1 MAENRRSSNL
11 SHLSEILQPH
21 DHGVMKLWRLSLLL
35 VVFAFPCWAS
45 SVDITTTSLPDGVV
59 HTTYLAVIQAS
70 GGDTPYKWTFPS
82 GALPDGV
89 KAKISRNTTWLTLTG
104 TPTAAATYSFAVKVS
119 GRGGKAAEV
128 SYKVVVQA
136 TAKHVVE
143 LSWNAST
150 SDNIDGYNVYRGPD
164 RTTWIRVNP
173 SLVGSTVYSDS
184 SVADRTTYYYATTA
198 VDIYGRES
206 HKSAPIEVTIR

>member
-1 MAENRRSSNL
+1 
-11 SHLSEILQPH
+11 
-21 DHGVMKLWRLSLLL
+21 MKLWRLSLLP
-35 VVFAFPCWAS
+35 VVFAFPCLAS
-45 SVDITTTSLPDGVV
+45 SIGITTASLPDGVV

-70 GGDTPYKWTFPS
+70 GGHTPYKWEFPS
-82 GALPDGV
+82 GALPAGV
-89 KAKISRNTTWLTLTG
+89 KAKMSGNTTSLTLTG
-104 TPTAAATYSFAVKVS
+104 TPTTATTYSFAVKVI
-119 GRGGKAAEV
+119 GRGGHVSEV

-136 TAKHVVE
+136 TAKHVVD

-150 SDNIDGYNVYRGPD
+150 SDNVDGYNVYRGPD

-184 SVADRTTYYYATTA
+184 TVANRTTYYYATTA

-206 HKSAPIEVTIR
+206 HKSAPIEVPIP